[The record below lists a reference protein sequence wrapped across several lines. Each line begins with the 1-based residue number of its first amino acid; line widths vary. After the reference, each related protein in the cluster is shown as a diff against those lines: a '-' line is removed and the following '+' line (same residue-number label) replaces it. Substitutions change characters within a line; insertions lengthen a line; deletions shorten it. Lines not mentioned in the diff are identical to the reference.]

1 MKDIVRFLNIDI
13 LSTTRD
19 ELLKNLKK
27 GVLITPNVD
36 HLVKLQKDKD
46 FYDVYQKAEWVVC
59 DSKILYMM
67 SKLLKKPLPEAIP
80 GSSFFTAYYMYHK
93 DDTDCKIFLLGA
105 AEGIA
110 EKAKRNINEK
120 VGREIVVGAHSP
132 SYGFEKK
139 EAECEELIKIVNES
153 GANVVLVG
161 VGAPKQEKWIM
172 KYRDRMPNVDV
183 FMALGATIDFEA
195 GTLKRAPMIWQK
207 CGMEW
212 LYRVIKEPKRL
223 FKRYFVDDMQFFYYF
238 TKQLLG
244 IYKNPFEKK
253 EFLFPEQLRY
263 YGYRYKYYSRKI
275 R

>member
-1 MKDIVRFLNIDI
+1 MNKVAMLNVDIQSL
-13 LSTTRD
+13 TQQ
-19 ELLKNLKK
+19 ELLKRLDK

-59 DSKILYMM
+59 DSKILYLM
-67 SKLLKKPLPEAIP
+67 SKLLKEPLPEAIP

-93 DDTDCKIFLLGA
+93 NDQNCKIFLLGA

-110 EKAKRNINEK
+110 EKAMKNINEK
-120 VGREIVVGAHSP
+120 VGRRIVVGAHSP
-132 SYGFEKK
+132 SYGFEKN
-139 EAECEELIKIVNES
+139 EQECEELVRIVNES
-153 GANVVLVG
+153 GANVLLVG

-172 KYRDRMPNVDV
+172 KYRDRMPGVDV
-183 FMALGATIDFEA
+183 LMALGATIDFEA
-195 GTLKRAPMIWQK
+195 GTLKRAPKVWQK

-238 TKQLLG
+238 TLQLLG
-244 IYKNPFEKK
+244 LYKNPFGK
-253 EFLFPEQLRY
+253 
-263 YGYRYKYYSRKI
+263 
-275 R
+275 

>member
-1 MKDIVRFLNIDI
+1 MESIYLLNVRIDNI
-13 LSTTRD
+13 TTQ
-19 ELLKNLKK
+19 ELLKNLTK

-36 HLVKLQKDKD
+36 HLVKLQKDED
-46 FYDVYQKAEWVVC
+46 FYKVYQQAEWVVC
-59 DSKILYMM
+59 DSKILYLM
-67 SKLLKKPLPEAIP
+67 SKLLKEPLLEAIP

-93 DDTDCKIFLLGA
+93 DDPNCKIFLLGA

-110 EKAKRNINEK
+110 EKARQNINKK

-132 SYGFEKK
+132 SYGFEKNEK
-139 EAECEELIKIVNES
+139 ECEELVKIVNAS
-153 GANVVLVG
+153 GANVLLVG

-195 GTLKRAPMIWQK
+195 GTLKRAPKMWQK

-212 LYRVIKEPKRL
+212 LYRTLKEPKRL

-238 TKQLLG
+238 GKQLLG
-244 IYKNPFEKK
+244 TYKDPFKK
-253 EFLFPEQLRY
+253 
-263 YGYRYKYYSRKI
+263 
-275 R
+275 

>member
-1 MKDIVRFLNIDI
+1 MNKVAMLNVDIQSL
-13 LSTTRD
+13 TQQ
-19 ELLKNLKK
+19 ELLKRLDK

-59 DSKILYMM
+59 DSKILYLM
-67 SKLLKKPLPEAIP
+67 SKLLKEPLPEAIP

-93 DDTDCKIFLLGA
+93 NDQNCKIFLLGA

-110 EKAKRNINEK
+110 EKAMKNINEK
-120 VGREIVVGAHSP
+120 VGRRIVVGAHSP
-132 SYGFEKK
+132 SYGFEKN
-139 EAECEELIKIVNES
+139 EQECEELVRIVNES
-153 GANVVLVG
+153 GANVLLVG

-172 KYRDRMPNVDV
+172 KYRDSMPGVDV

-195 GTLKRAPMIWQK
+195 GTLKRAPKVWQK

-238 TKQLLG
+238 TLQLLG
-244 IYKNPFEKK
+244 LYKNPFGK
-253 EFLFPEQLRY
+253 
-263 YGYRYKYYSRKI
+263 
-275 R
+275 